1 VTKRWEEMTKLRAMH
16 RTIPADVPRI
26 LRMIRRLLG
35 WLALTWI
42 LGCARA
48 APGRAPSPPLPDVVA
63 IVSADTE
70 WKVLLAEMGESPET
84 KTAYGAWFMRTY
96 PVAGEPRPV
105 LFFHGGWGKVS
116 AAGSTQYAIDTWRP
130 RLLIV
135 LGTCGGLEGAARK
148 GDIVLARRTLI
159 YDVIERMGS
168 ADEALA
174 AYTVDLDT
182 RLVPPGVRAK
192 VREELL
198 ISADQDV
205 APADV
210 PRLEATFHAGAA
222 DWESGAIAYVASH
235 NHVPLV
241 ILKGVS
247 DVVSPAGDET
257 YGSMETFEAAA
268 RRIMARL
275 LVLLEELLRGP
286 ADAGPSSAQ
295 STSNRHA
302 RKADPSFP

>member
-1 VTKRWEEMTKLRAMH
+1 M
-16 RTIPADVPRI
+16 
-26 LRMIRRLLG
+26 RRRSLP
-35 WLALTWI
+35 WLALTFFV
-42 LGCARA
+42 GCAP
-48 APGRAPSPPLPDVVA
+48 APPKSASSPAHPDVVV

-70 WKVLLAEMGESPET
+70 WKALLAELSESPQT
-84 KTAYGAWFMRTY
+84 RTAYGAWFTRTY

-105 LFFHGGWGKVS
+105 VFFHGGWGKVS

-130 RLLIV
+130 RLLVV

-168 ADEALA
+168 AEEALA
-174 AYTVDLDT
+174 AYAVDLDT
-182 RLVPPGVRAK
+182 SLVPASVRAQ

-198 ISADQDV
+198 VSADQDI

-210 PRLEATFHAGAA
+210 PRLESTFHAVAA

-235 NHVPLV
+235 NQTPLV

-247 DVVSPAGDET
+247 DVVSPAGSET
-257 YGSMETFEAAA
+257 YGSMETFEASA
-268 RRIMARL
+268 RQILARL
-275 LVLLEELLRGP
+275 LVLLQEILRAP
-286 ADAGPSSAQ
+286 RVP
-295 STSNRHA
+295 
-302 RKADPSFP
+302 

>member
-1 VTKRWEEMTKLRAMH
+1 MTW
-16 RTIPADVPRI
+16 
-26 LRMIRRLLG
+26 RLLR
-35 WLALTWI
+35 WLVLTS
-42 LGCARA
+42 LVGCTRMAPERA
-48 APGRAPSPPLPDVVA
+48 AAPRQPDVVV

-84 KTAYGAWFMRTY
+84 KTAYGGWFVRTY
-96 PVAGEPRPV
+96 PIAGEPRPV
-105 LFFHGGWGKVS
+105 VFFHGGWGKVS
-116 AAGSTQYAIDTWRP
+116 AAGSTQYAIDTWKP
-130 RLLIV
+130 RLLVV

-174 AYTVDLDT
+174 AYATDLDT
-182 RLVPPGVRAK
+182 SLVPAGVRAQ

-198 ISADQDV
+198 VSADQDI

-210 PRLEATFHAGAA
+210 PRLEATFRAVAA

-235 NHVPLV
+235 NHTPLV

-247 DVVSPAGDET
+247 DVVSPAGSET
-257 YGSMETFEAAA
+257 YGSIQTFEASA
-268 RRIMARL
+268 RQIMARL
-275 LVLLEELLRGP
+275 LVLLRDMLSGHRP
-286 ADAGPSSAQ
+286 
-295 STSNRHA
+295 
-302 RKADPSFP
+302 

>member
-1 VTKRWEEMTKLRAMH
+1 MTKLRAMD
-16 RTIPADVPRI
+16 RTIPADGARV
-26 LRMIRRLLG
+26 LRVIRRFLAA
-35 WLALTWI
+35 WLALTCI

-48 APGRAPSPPLPDVVA
+48 APERAPAPPLPDVVV

-70 WKVLLAEMGESPET
+70 WKALLAEMGESPET
-84 KTAYGAWFMRTY
+84 KTAYGAWFVRTY
-96 PVAGEPRPV
+96 PITGEPRPV

-130 RLLIV
+130 RLLVV

-168 ADEALA
+168 AEEALA
-174 AYTVDLDT
+174 AYAVDLDT
-182 RLVPPGVRAK
+182 SLVPPAVRAR

-198 ISADQDV
+198 VSADQDI

-210 PRLEATFHAGAA
+210 PRLEATFHAVAA

-235 NHVPLV
+235 NHTPLV
-241 ILKGVS
+241 VLKGVS
-247 DVVSPAGDET
+247 DVVSPAGSEA
-257 YGSMETFEAAA
+257 YGSMETFAASA
-268 RRIMARL
+268 RQIMARL
-275 LVLLEELLRGP
+275 LVLLQETLR
-286 ADAGPSSAQ
+286 AK
-295 STSNRHA
+295 R
-302 RKADPSFP
+302 